1 MAKQIREFPIKAVS
15 VMSNMDP
22 DPMTTRYCRLE
33 ASSSKYLSASQEK
46 VSICTCQFR
55 CREFECVHDP
65 FRCEQVIIL
74 ILLTNQVFYPLVR
87 ALLMAKVLTIKPQ
100 HFGARGSCRYWSKV
114 FRAFDDSYLA

>member
-1 MAKQIREFPIKAVS
+1 MGKQIRDFLIKAVS

-22 DPMTTRYCRLE
+22 DPMATRYCGLE

-65 FRCEQVIIL
+65 FRCQQVIIL
-74 ILLTNQVFYPLVR
+74 ILLT
-87 ALLMAKVLTIKPQ
+87 K
-100 HFGARGSCRYWSKV
+100 
-114 FRAFDDSYLA
+114 